1 MSYKCGHPQVNIL
14 LNNDSGCISNVDR
27 LLLAPVFQGRG
38 TCQPRCQPV
47 GWVSWYPQWTREA
60 CWAPCLWPG
69 TTSDRKRERWGQK
82 QERSEYTEKLVKR
95 KKKKKYRVSCV
106 RFAGRTWKVRFNGW
120 KLHSLSSSWTK
131 REESMEFPY
140 MKELGVTTLVPQH
153 WRRGQTIEQSLK
165 K

>member
-1 MSYKCGHPQVNIL
+1 MSYKCGHPPVNIL

-95 KKKKKYRVSCV
+95 KKKKKSTEYHACVSLAVPGKWDLMAESYTRCLP
-106 RFAGRTWKVRFNGW
+106 AGRSARNQWSFRTWR
-120 KLHSLSSSWTK
+120 SSVS
-131 REESMEFPY
+131 P
-140 MKELGVTTLVPQH
+140 H
-153 WRRGQTIEQSLK
+153 WCRSIEGGDRQ
-165 K
+165 